1 MLPLFDQETELV
13 GWLNANDG
21 NVFDTEVQWVAFV
34 QNGHAWSAETGNWLG
49 AVNGI
54 TMLDQDGRPVAWSTE
69 QAPKGTMKPP
79 TPPPPM
85 MPLKPLT
92 PLNPFNPLQPM
103 HPLIPI
109 GGWSDMS
116 WEEWIKQE

>member
-13 GWLNANDG
+13 GWLNTNDG
-21 NVFDTEVQWVAFV
+21 NVFDTEMGWIAFV

-49 AVNGI
+49 SVNGL
-54 TMLDQDGRPVAWSTE
+54 TMLDQDGRPVAWSTK
-69 QAPKGTMKPP
+69 QAPQGTMKPP

-85 MPLKPLT
+85 MPLTPLT
-92 PLNPFNPLQPM
+92 PLNPLNPLQPM
-103 HPLIPI
+103 RPLIPI

-116 WEEWIKQE
+116 WEEWITQE